1 MVPIQVEDPSTMG
14 HCDGGAPPSC
24 SYVNKKRIKCIYI
37 YIYGTITLFELALPA
52 FISVGPCRRYDGC
65 TLMYGFTCSSR
76 VSSMVVPRRDTRE
89 KFCESFLRYSY
100 SIRRYHASIQLF
112 CNDIETCIVIR

>member
-1 MVPIQVEDPSTMG
+1 MTVARRHRGPMQMRKELNV
-14 HCDGGAPPSC
+14 
-24 SYVNKKRIKCIYI
+24 YIYI

-100 SIRRYHASIQLF
+100 SIRRYRASSNCFVTILRRVSHV
-112 CNDIETCIVIR
+112 VIR

>member
-1 MVPIQVEDPSTMG
+1 MQMRKELNV
-14 HCDGGAPPSC
+14 
-24 SYVNKKRIKCIYI
+24 YI
-37 YIYGTITLFELALPA
+37 YIYRTITLFELALPA

-89 KFCESFLRYSY
+89 KFCESSFMPKLL
-100 SIRRYHASIQLF
+100 ASVLQ
-112 CNDIETCIVIR
+112 NDIENVVNHTS